1 MTDHPF
7 NALPDRGKPPTSKRH
22 LDSWIQQAQPK
33 TGVAA
38 GRLGWLVASSVV
50 IAALQRARADDGHPR
65 FLLKGG
71 AYLEVS
77 LGLRARATK
86 DIDTL
91 FRGDFTQFLDT
102 LDETLR
108 ESWGTI
114 ELERTEIET
123 IQRARR
129 VIKPVRFRV
138 KLLMNGQTWR
148 TIDVE
153 VAPDE
158 GNAGANVET
167 FTAPSLR
174 HFGLPSAVETAGIV
188 FDYQV
193 AQKLHACT
201 DPHDPPS
208 ERNDRARDLVDLL
221 LIRNAFY
228 PNHRDLVALRV
239 ACLDLF
245 AARAADAETL
255 AITPRTWPPTVRP
268 HEHWTADYATAAKAA
283 DQTTTLQDA
292 ANEIND
298 WIHQIDTSS

>member
-38 GRLGWLVASSVV
+38 GRLGWLVASSV
-50 IAALQRARADDGHPR
+50 
-65 FLLKGG
+65 
-71 AYLEVS
+71 
-77 LGLRARATK
+77 
-86 DIDTL
+86 
-91 FRGDFTQFLDT
+91 
-102 LDETLR
+102 
-108 ESWGTI
+108 
-114 ELERTEIET
+114 
-123 IQRARR
+123 
-129 VIKPVRFRV
+129 
-138 KLLMNGQTWR
+138 
-148 TIDVE
+148 
-153 VAPDE
+153 E